1 MDEAVTA
8 ARAFLQSNG
17 VEIDET
23 SVQSL
28 TAEIF
33 NETGLAGPR
42 EAFAGAFAELA
53 RRG

>member
-8 ARAFLQSNG
+8 ARRFLQSNG
-17 VEIDET
+17 VEVDEA
-23 SVQSL
+23 SVRSL

-42 EAFAGAFAELA
+42 EAFANAFTEFA
-53 RRG
+53 RQG